1 MPSNVANMHFNME
14 KIEYEQSNFC
24 HYNQYSGLKI
34 AKLSTAYEKFEL
46 ASAEGKPREARAPR
60 QREFGFR
67 LTLAS
72 PADVFCNPSARKPCE
87 SKQE

>member
-1 MPSNVANMHFNME
+1 MYAWMFALHFNME

-60 QREFGFR
+60 HPARALQLLSCQSTLQRTVTQG
-67 LTLAS
+67 
-72 PADVFCNPSARKPCE
+72 
-87 SKQE
+87 